1 MSFLN
6 CLPLSHG
13 VNSLLLRVSA
23 EVCCVCECVLGGY
36 WSKKLALYK
45 QAGDGCLLGQMSR
58 VVWCN
63 RVLYG
68 DETRVTR
75 KYLVPFLRGKA
86 LISLRNFSL
95 FKNFFKNFF
104 QETSFKKLMK
114 QELMVNKMSSLFRDT

>member
-1 MSFLN
+1 
-6 CLPLSHG
+6 
-13 VNSLLLRVSA
+13 
-23 EVCCVCECVLGGY
+23 VLGGY

-75 KYLVPFLRGKA
+75 KYLVSFLRGKA
-86 LISLRNFSL
+86 PISLRNFSL